1 MGRSM
6 FLLKPAALIGS
17 VFAFV
22 LFGTSYGYGE
32 SLYSYTDESGVR
44 VLTNIPPKSPVQQLR
59 TFGAPDEPA
68 ETPSSSSFDRKTA
81 YDPIIDKYAT
91 QYNLDPSLI
100 RSMIATESAFNA
112 KAVSRKG
119 AQGLMQLM
127 PSTASRLGVNNAFDP
142 EQNIKGGVKHMRYLL
157 DTFDN
162 NLSLSLAAYNAGE
175 NLVQRLGRV
184 PNIPETHNY
193 VKTITKL
200 YGKKTL
206 DSSDTSANS
215 SRSTYRYV
223 DENGIL
229 HLTSI
234 PPAQKNSAGITGW
247 ALQNQLLQ

>member
-1 MGRSM
+1 M
-6 FLLKPAALIGS
+6 FFKMRIPALGFALVILLLSSFSA
-17 VFAFV
+17 
-22 LFGTSYGYGE
+22 YGE

-44 VLTNIPPKSPVQQLR
+44 VLTNIPPKGPVHEMK
-59 TFGAPDEPA
+59 TIGAPDEQA
-68 ETPSSSSFDRKTA
+68 ETPPTSSFDRKTA

-100 RSMIATESAFNA
+100 RSMIATESAFDA
-112 KAVSRKG
+112 KALSSKG

-127 PSTASRLGVNNAFDP
+127 PSTASRLGVRNAFDP

-157 DTFDN
+157 DTFN
-162 NLSLSLAAYNAGE
+162 NDLSLSLAAYNAGE

-193 VKTITKL
+193 VQTITKL

-206 DSSDTSANS
+206 SDSVELENFAP
-215 SRSTYRYV
+215 STYRYV
-223 DENGIL
+223 DASGVL

-234 PPAQKNSAGITGW
+234 PPTQKNNAGITGW